1 MSSVGC
7 MKHKPLANFQ
17 TTSHMGNGQVLHH
30 WWLEA
35 YIHTEYQAINE
46 RLYGWIKV
54 HVFHFSPGLLL
65 FL

>member
-17 TTSHMGNGQVLHH
+17 TTSYTGNGQDPHH

-35 YIHTEYQAINE
+35 YIHTEYWTINE
-46 RLYGWIKV
+46 RFYGWAKV
-54 HVFHFSPGLLL
+54 HVFRFSPCLLL